1 MTAGA
6 VLLALALAAC
16 GRSASREAP
25 SPTKEPPVSTS
36 PALTWR
42 TLETPLGLSFDAPI
56 AAPPS
61 QGVAGGM
68 TYVVLADGPIAIGA
82 WTGGPW
88 SLAHWQG
95 LVTAGGGQLAAPAD
109 VTVCGRSAVQQE
121 ATSPGD
127 AATGAVVGD
136 DGAIGHVEHR
146 TPARVRGWCGPSRSA
161 ALRWSS
167 SGRWPRRPR
176 AAWRAA
182 EERFF
187 ASLRC
192 PAATGG

>member
-95 LVTAGGGQLAAPAD
+95 LVTAGGGPLAAPAD

-146 TPARVRGWCGPSRSA
+146 TPARVRVVRAFAIGGAPVVVEWAVA
-161 ALRWSS
+161 AEA
-167 SGRWPRRPR
+167 R